1 MLDLINDKW
10 YINNAFNWVNLTICQ
25 KKWQILKKIRK
36 FKIKVDSKESKWYIN
51 NAFGWVKST
60 ICQKM
65 TKFKKN
71 QNKGLTQREVNDI
84 LVVLSTRKHKWSLK
98 TEQKCQFHKL
108 GKNKSELKTTMK
120 NCWFIF

>member
-71 QNKGLTQREVNDI
+71 
-84 LVVLSTRKHKWSLK
+84 
-98 TEQKCQFHKL
+98 
-108 GKNKSELKTTMK
+108 
-120 NCWFIF
+120 